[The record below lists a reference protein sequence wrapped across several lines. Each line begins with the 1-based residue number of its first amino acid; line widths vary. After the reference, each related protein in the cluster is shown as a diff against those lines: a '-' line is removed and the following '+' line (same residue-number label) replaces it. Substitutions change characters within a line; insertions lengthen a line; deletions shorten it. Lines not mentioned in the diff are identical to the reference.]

1 LASQRGDLK
10 REQDPSSADRGA
22 GHGGG
27 DRADRYGAHLR
38 RRWLA
43 DDPGRGRG
51 RSDRDAENP
60 DAGALPDPTGDA
72 AFDPT
77 TNGANACLDRIVR
90 PGGWLDLCW
99 QVSRLM
105 NDSDPAQDYYLL
117 RVWGTLHGNPAPS
130 GLRWA
135 VIRAVPDPASSPI
148 NYRLEW
154 PGPTVYDGGCQDTTA
169 DTGGPFPEEA
179 TTVCGRTTGLTSTS
193 QADATGLVWTCAGC
207 FLPMSTDQGV
217 LMTYGTAVLEGGTP
231 IWDVNADIGS

>member
-1 LASQRGDLK
+1 VSRTRRALVGGLAIAVAIAVIGTAVVYAAVGSPTIPG
-10 REQDPSSADRGA
+10 GA
-22 GHGGG
+22 AAVRIAIG
-27 DRADRYGAHLR
+27 
-38 RRWLA
+38 
-43 DDPGRGRG
+43 
-51 RSDRDAENP
+51 ENP
-60 DAGALPDPTGDA
+60 DAGALSDPTGDA

-77 TNGANACLDRIVR
+77 TNSASACLDRIVR

-105 NDSDPAQDYYLL
+105 NESDPAQDYYLL

-135 VIRAVPDPASSPI
+135 VIRAVLDPASAPI

-154 PGPTVYDGGCQDTTA
+154 PGPNVYDGGCQDTTA

-217 LMTYGTAVLEGGTP
+217 LMTYGTAVPEGGTP
-231 IWDVNADIGS
+231 IWDVYADIGS